1 MFPLFIHQKGF
12 TALHVASKY
21 GHVKVIELLLQSNS
35 DPNVEG
41 KNGLT
46 PLHVAT
52 HYNRND
58 AALLLLKN
66 GACPQCV
73 AKVLILNNDT
83 YLFIYLFEP
92 ISWQFFHG
100 SCKVL
105 LDNFFSW
112 FMYAVVRSISY
123 IDWMLYLFLLQNGYT
138 PLHIAAKKNQVE
150 VSTTL
155 LEHEAKANAESR
167 VSLFQIFIDN
177 LFI

>member
-1 MFPLFIHQKGF
+1 M
-12 TALHVASKY
+12 ASKY

-73 AKVLILNNDT
+73 AKVLILRLEFIVLDLLA
-83 YLFIYLFEP
+83 YL
-92 ISWQFFHG
+92 
-100 SCKVL
+100 
-105 LDNFFSW
+105 
-112 FMYAVVRSISY
+112 R
-123 IDWMLYLFLLQNGYT
+123 
-138 PLHIAAKKNQVE
+138 
-150 VSTTL
+150 
-155 LEHEAKANAESR
+155 
-167 VSLFQIFIDN
+167 
-177 LFI
+177 